1 MLKQPAHHPLMLTG
15 KYGWLPS
22 AKMAWLLVL
31 LVAMLLLPEAQA
43 QVQLPT
49 TDIKIPGVDANNK
62 NWLQQFS
69 GVISVVIVIGA
80 LAAVGFGMMEAIFT
94 LFRTANDA
102 RLNGDWGPAMKLI
115 GLIIGIII
123 FSLLLYYLI
132 NTVVLGPLA
141 KMFA

>member
-1 MLKQPAHHPLMLTG
+1 MLKPTANHPCMPMNGHDWLFSTKML
-15 KYGWLPS
+15 
-22 AKMAWLLVL
+22 WLLVL
-31 LVAMLLLPEAQA
+31 FAVLFLMPEAHAQA
-43 QVQLPT
+43 KLPT
-49 TDIKIPGVDANNK
+49 SDIKIPGVDANNK

-69 GVISVVIVIGA
+69 GVISLVIVIGA

-115 GLIIGIII
+115 GLIIGIIV

-132 NTVVLGPLA
+132 NTVVLEPLG
-141 KMFA
+141 KLFA